1 MCRPAPP
8 AGPEGLHAITP
19 VPLPSH
25 VGPCSRVG
33 NSYHG
38 IHPIIRHRVRG
49 TSLYSTAPPLPHS
62 SARRGL
68 LLMDRPGHR
77 QRHEPTAHVGNR
89 KRQWAHLT
97 EEALDPATSKWLERV
112 RSSSKNCGEINE
124 KHGRLLAA
132 CLYRLALLS
141 AGALEI
147 GTFYGCGST
156 LVIAKGLMDS
166 NSSSAHLWT
175 VESMETR
182 AAFAQ
187 RFVTSQSLPVTVI
200 NGIGAPAHMILP
212 RDDLLRYLPNG
223 QAERGSLA
231 AFQGW
236 HDGEKKFADLI
247 AAAGKAASI
256 RRLCAVDDRN
266 IELAFLDGAEMYG
279 LADLHEVLALL
290 SQGALH
296 CHGRCED
303 V

>member
-1 MCRPAPP
+1 M
-8 AGPEGLHAITP
+8 
-19 VPLPSH
+19 
-25 VGPCSRVG
+25 
-33 NSYHG
+33 
-38 IHPIIRHRVRG
+38 
-49 TSLYSTAPPLPHS
+49 
-62 SARRGL
+62 
-68 LLMDRPGHR
+68 
-77 QRHEPTAHVGNR
+77 
-89 KRQWAHLT
+89 
-97 EEALDPATSKWLERV
+97 DPATSKWLERV

-236 HDGEKKFADLI
+236 HDGEKKFADQI

-279 LADLHEVLALL
+279 LADLHEVLRYCPKVRFIAMDDVKMFKNHQSVQTLL
-290 SQGALH
+290 KPPGWGFTPCIQNKPGDDRPGGWAVFA
-296 CHGRCED
+296 RDNED
-303 V
+303 PQICSELRRIATLL